1 MKTERVLEIAKELKK
16 LGKELQ
22 NKEKRFLFALDPKI
36 SRRVL
41 HIKRGSYAI
50 SVITGHTFKLPKK
63 YLIESL
69 NKILKGN
76 QNE

>member
-63 YLIESL
+63 YLDREFKQNIKRES
-69 NKILKGN
+69 K
-76 QNE
+76 